1 VQSFL
6 EPLRRK
12 GLEVLKEEKIQNFF
26 RVLCDF
32 TAKYFAYRFNNSVIV
47 ATGIALY
54 QRNRMTEASVP
65 DFSKTG
71 SVLSLFSPQ
80 VWMELCIPWSR
91 CRPKAARDMT

>member
-1 VQSFL
+1 L
-6 EPLRRK
+6 P
-12 GLEVLKEEKIQNFF
+12 GVLLDII
-26 RVLCDF
+26 
-32 TAKYFAYRFNNSVIV
+32 AKYFAYCFNNPAII

-54 QRNRMTEASVP
+54 QRNSMTEASVP

-91 CRPKAARDMT
+91 CSPKAARDMT